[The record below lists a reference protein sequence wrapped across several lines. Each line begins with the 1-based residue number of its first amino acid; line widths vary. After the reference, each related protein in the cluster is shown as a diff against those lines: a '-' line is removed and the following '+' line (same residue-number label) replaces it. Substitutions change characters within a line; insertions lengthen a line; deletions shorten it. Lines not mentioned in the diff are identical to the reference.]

1 MSWYTCSDCDY
12 INLIDK
18 NSYGEAYCSKRRHYY
33 DPSDSA
39 CNYFERGGKYIGSNS
54 TCYLTTAVCDILGY
68 KDNCYYLN
76 SLRNIRDSYMAKE
89 VDCYDLLKEYKE
101 IGPKI
106 VENLYNDPD
115 KEQIAQIMLNHYI
128 KPAIE
133 TFENNKDDAVDIYIE
148 MTNNLIDKYDIN
160 RSQNN
165 NFVRVK

>member
-1 MSWYTCSDCDY
+1 
-12 INLIDK
+12 
-18 NSYGEAYCSKRRHYY
+18 
-33 DPSDSA
+33 
-39 CNYFERGGKYIGSNS
+39 
-54 TCYLTTAVCDILGY
+54 
-68 KDNCYYLN
+68 
-76 SLRNIRDSYMAKE
+76 MAKE